1 MKLGK
6 ELVNYVVFGILT
18 TIINLIIYALFTK
31 VLGADYKLSITV
43 AWLISMIFAFVTNKL
58 YVFKKNDSQLTSL
71 PKEFSLFFLIR
82 LSSLCLDFIL
92 MIVLIQN
99 VRMDDFLAKII
110 VNFIVIAVNYLAS
123 KYLVFMKRISD

>member
-43 AWLISMIFAFVTNKL
+43 AWLISIIFAFVTNKL
-58 YVFKKNDSQLTSL
+58 YVFKKITLN
-71 PKEFSLFFLIR
+71 
-82 LSSLCLDFIL
+82 
-92 MIVLIQN
+92 
-99 VRMDDFLAKII
+99 
-110 VNFIVIAVNYLAS
+110 
-123 KYLVFMKRISD
+123 

>member
-43 AWLISMIFAFVTNKL
+43 AWLISIIFAFVTNKL
-58 YVFKKNDSQLTSL
+58 YVFKKNNSQLTSL

-123 KYLVFMKRISD
+123 KYLVFMKRTSD

>member
-43 AWLISMIFAFVTNKL
+43 AWLISIIFAFVTNKL

-123 KYLVFMKRISD
+123 KYLVFMKRTSD

>member
-6 ELVNYVVFGILT
+6 ELVNYVVFGVLT

-58 YVFKKNDSQLTSL
+58 YVFKKNDSRLTSL

-123 KYLVFMKRISD
+123 KYLVFMKRTSD

>member
-123 KYLVFMKRISD
+123 KYLVFMKRTSD

>member
-6 ELVNYVVFGILT
+6 ELVNYVVFGVLT

-58 YVFKKNDSQLTSL
+58 YVFKKNDSRLTSL

-99 VRMDDFLAKII
+99 VRMNDILAKII

-123 KYLVFMKRISD
+123 KYLVFIKKTSE